1 MSPIYS
7 TKDYYCA
14 AYLIAAG
21 VEPES
26 YRMEGDQMVFLFHDT
41 PRLHGLASSYYGL
54 TASINP
60 VAYGNA
66 LKNLKSAIYA
76 YKDKERMNSHVP
88 QQRKTK

>member
-1 MSPIYS
+1 MIIQYS
-7 TKDYYCA
+7 TKDFYCA

-21 VEPES
+21 AEVDS
-26 YRMEGDQMVFLFHDT
+26 YKMEGDQMVFLFQDT
-41 PRLHGLASSYYGL
+41 PRLQGLATSYYGL
-54 TASINP
+54 TANINP

-76 YKDKERMNSHVP
+76 YKDKERTNDHVP